1 MKKKS
6 KPKEQRVECAFDS
19 MVAIGDI
26 KPNPRNP
33 NLHPKKQ
40 IELLAKIIKAQGWR
54 NPIVV
59 SNLSGFVTKGHA
71 RLEAAKLL
79 GLTEVPVD
87 FQDYD
92 TPESE
97 MADMLADNRLAE
109 LAEPD
114 LPLLK
119 DILIEIDSGALDM
132 DLTGYDAESI
142 ERLMTQLHQPEE
154 GLTDD
159 DAIPEQVETRCKK
172 GDLWKL
178 GEHRLLCGDST
189 VITDVERLMGGEK
202 ADMVFTSP
210 PYNLGVSA
218 KMSGNTAIGKR
229 GNAYESYNDNQT
241 EDDWLSLMTSFTS
254 VWLSYTQYLFVNVQ
268 SLSGNR
274 TALPR
279 YWAEFK
285 DQFCDVAIWNKEHA
299 APAAALR
306 VMNSVFEFVLI
317 FANEN
322 PNRSIRIAPE
332 WRGNVSN
339 IYTGSPQRHN
349 ESAKIHGATFPV
361 HLPEYFVTTFS
372 KIGVIIAD
380 PFLGSGS
387 TLIAC
392 EKLGRKCYG
401 MEIDPHYCDVILK
414 RWEDFTGKT
423 AELIKE

>member
-1 MKKKS
+1 MS
-6 KPKEQRVECAFDS
+6 KPKQKVECAFDS
-19 MVAIGDI
+19 MVAVEEII
-26 KPNPRNP
+26 PNPRNP
-33 NLHPKKQ
+33 NKHPKKQ

-218 KMSGNTAIGKR
+218 KMSGLVVA
-229 GNAYESYNDNQT
+229 ESSSIST
-241 EDDWLSLMTSFTS
+241 TR
-254 VWLSYTQYLFVNVQ
+254 
-268 SLSGNR
+268 R
-274 TALPR
+274 T
-279 YWAEFK
+279 
-285 DQFCDVAIWNKEHA
+285 C
-299 APAAALR
+299 
-306 VMNSVFEFVLI
+306 
-317 FANEN
+317 
-322 PNRSIRIAPE
+322 
-332 WRGNVSN
+332 
-339 IYTGSPQRHN
+339 
-349 ESAKIHGATFPV
+349 
-361 HLPEYFVTTFS
+361 
-372 KIGVIIAD
+372 
-380 PFLGSGS
+380 
-387 TLIAC
+387 
-392 EKLGRKCYG
+392 
-401 MEIDPHYCDVILK
+401 
-414 RWEDFTGKT
+414 
-423 AELIKE
+423 